1 MFENCWFVLL
11 VLYTRIHTGFYQFY
25 YAVQKGLWFARSP
38 EIATSDFIKTTSWL
52 RIGPDIIF
60 AGGAV
65 LLVLFLIKGIWFS
78 FIRKR

>member
-1 MFENCWFVLL
+1 MTVISL
-11 VLYTRIHTGFYQFY
+11 IPSGFYQFY